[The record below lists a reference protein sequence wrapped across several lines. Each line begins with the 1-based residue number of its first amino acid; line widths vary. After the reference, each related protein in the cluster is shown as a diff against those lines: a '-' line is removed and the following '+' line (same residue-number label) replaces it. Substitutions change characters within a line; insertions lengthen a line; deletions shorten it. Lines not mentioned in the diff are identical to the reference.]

1 MGACCSCHRGG
12 RLSGYL
18 VDEDERV
25 IDGDDIILRGD
36 AGARVRLQG
45 SSKYV
50 SMFSQQ
56 GKKGI
61 NQDAM
66 TVWEPPS
73 TVTSFTATN
82 LSKIIDLTND
92 EYCPNSSVSAVH
104 NKKKRLDKDSSSF
117 SGDKDMFFCGVFDGH
132 GPSGH
137 KVARYV
143 RDFLPAKISWLYRQP
158 CVDGKSAVLD
168 IETEIDGGHENP
180 EAKNPLFLSWKA
192 RLTKCYHEMDEQ
204 LEGDASIESYCSGTT
219 SVCVLKKGEHLIIAN
234 LGDSRAVLCKRDESN
249 QLVPEQLTVDLKPNL
264 PGEAQ
269 RIRSCEGRV
278 LAMDEEPNVYRIW
291 MPNEDCPGLA
301 MARAFGDFCLKDFG
315 LISTPEVTYR
325 KLTDKDEFV
334 VLATDGIWDAL
345 SNDEVIK
352 IVASSK
358 KRSMAAKLLVE
369 QAIWAWRYKYPRAK
383 IDDCAVVCLFFKN
396 QRPLLTKSASEATQL
411 SVNYNDVEVRSRT
424 GSMKSDDALD
434 TVLNCKIDEIP
445 GDVGNGTGDQ
455 SRPRRRRTG
464 RKLENVEE

>member
-12 RLSGYL
+12 RLGGYL
-18 VDEDERV
+18 VEGEDEEREV
-25 IDGDDIILRGD
+25 GDEDIILRGD

-50 SMFSQQ
+50 SMFTQQ
-56 GKKGI
+56 GKKGV

-66 TVWEPPS
+66 TVWE
-73 TVTSFTATN
+73 
-82 LSKIIDLTND
+82 
-92 EYCPNSSVSAVH
+92 
-104 NKKKRLDKDSSSF
+104 SF
-117 SGDKDMFFCGVFDGH
+117 SGDKDMFFCAVFDGH

-143 RDFLPAKISWLYRQP
+143 RDFLPAKISLLYKQP
-158 CVDGKSAVLD
+158 SVDGKNAVLD
-168 IETEIDGGHENP
+168 IETETDDFFENP
-180 EAKNPLFLSWKA
+180 ESKNPLFLSWKA
-192 RLTKCYHEMDEQ
+192 RLTKCFHEMDEQ

-249 QLVPEQLTVDLKPNL
+249 QLVSEQLTVDLKPNL
-264 PGEAQ
+264 PGEAH
-269 RIRSCEGRV
+269 RIRSCQGRV

-291 MPNEDCPGLA
+291 MPNENCPGLA

-325 KLTDKDEFV
+325 KLTERDEFV

-345 SNDEVIK
+345 SNNEVVK
-352 IVASSK
+352 IVASARN
-358 KRSMAAKLLVE
+358 RSTAAKLLIEKAV
-369 QAIWAWRYKYPRAK
+369 WAWRYKFPRAK
-383 IDDCAVVCLFFKN
+383 IDDCAVVCLFFKR
-396 QRPLLTKSASEATQL
+396 QRPLLTKSLSEVTHL
-411 SVNYNDVEVRSRT
+411 SLNYTELDAHGYA

-434 TVLNCKIDEIP
+434 TVLNCKVNESP
-445 GDVGNGTGDQ
+445 EGAESGADQ
-455 SRPRRRRTG
+455 LDSAVNRPRKRRPG
-464 RKLENVEE
+464 RKLEYVGE

>member
-12 RLSGYL
+12 GRLAGHY
-18 VDEDERV
+18 VDNERERREV
-25 IDGDDIILRGD
+25 VDDDDDIVMRGD
-36 AGARVRLQG
+36 AGALIRLQG

-66 TVWEPPS
+66 TAWE
-73 TVTSFTATN
+73 N
-82 LSKIIDLTND
+82 
-92 EYCPNSSVSAVH
+92 
-104 NKKKRLDKDSSSF
+104 F
-117 SGDKDMFFCGVFDGH
+117 SGDKDMFLCGVFDGH

-143 RDFLPAKISWLYRQP
+143 RDNLPGKISRLYRQP
-158 CVDGKSAVLD
+158 CIDGKDAVFN
-168 IETEIDGGHENP
+168 IETESNDGCQNSES
-180 EAKNPLFLSWKA
+180 KNPLFLSWKA

-204 LEGDASIESYCSGTT
+204 IEGDASIESYCSGTT

-234 LGDSRAVLCKRDESN
+234 LGDSRAVLCKKDKNS
-249 QLVPEQLTVDLKPNL
+249 QLVSEQLTVDLKPNL
-264 PGEAQ
+264 PSEAE

-278 LAMDEEPNVYRIW
+278 LAMEEEPNVYRVW

-315 LISTPEVTYR
+315 LISTPQVTYR
-325 KLTDKDEFV
+325 KLTDADEFV

-345 SNDEVIK
+345 SNDEVVQ
-352 IVASSK
+352 IVASAR

-369 QAIWAWRYKYPRAK
+369 QARWAWRYKFPRAK
-383 IDDCAVVCLFFKN
+383 IDDCACICLFLKS
-396 QRPLLTKSASEATQL
+396 QRHVLTKSVSEKTHL
-411 SVNYNDVEVRSRT
+411 SLNYNNVDVQSQA
-424 GSMKSDDALD
+424 GSMQSDDALD
-434 TVLNCKIDEIP
+434 TVLNCKLDEEYQEAEA
-445 GDVGNGTGDQ
+445 GNGANL
-455 SRPRRRRTG
+455 SRPRRRKTR
-464 RKLENVEE
+464 RLEVVGE

>member
-1 MGACCSCHRGG
+1 MGACCSCHRGSRFSSYYIEEEGEG
-12 RLSGYL
+12 RE
-18 VDEDERV
+18 VDD
-25 IDGDDIILRGD
+25 DGIILRGD

-66 TVWEPPS
+66 TVWEG
-73 TVTSFTATN
+73 
-82 LSKIIDLTND
+82 
-92 EYCPNSSVSAVH
+92 
-104 NKKKRLDKDSSSF
+104 F
-117 SGDKDMFFCGVFDGH
+117 SGDKDMFLCAVFDGH

-158 CVDGKSAVLD
+158 CVDGKSSVLD
-168 IETEIDGGHENP
+168 IGTEIGDSPENS
-180 EAKNPLFLSWKA
+180 EFKNPLFLSWKA

-219 SVCVLKKGEHLIIAN
+219 SVCLLKKGEHLIIAN

-249 QLVPEQLTVDLKPNL
+249 QLVSEQLTVDLKPNL
-264 PGEAQ
+264 PSEAE

-278 LAMDEEPNVYRIW
+278 LAMDEEPNVYRVW

-315 LISTPEVTYR
+315 VISTPEVTYR
-325 KLTDKDEFV
+325 KLTDRDEFV
-334 VLATDGIWDAL
+334 VIATDGIWDAL
-345 SNDEVIK
+345 SNDEVIQ
-352 IVASSK
+352 IVASAR

-369 QAIWAWRYKYPRAK
+369 QARWAWRYKFPRAK
-383 IDDCAVVCLFFKN
+383 IDDCAVVCLFFKS
-396 QRPLLTKSASEATQL
+396 QKPVLTKSMSEKTHL
-411 SVNYNDVEVRSRT
+411 SLNYTDLDVRSYT

-434 TVLNCKIDEIP
+434 TVLNCKIDEESP
-445 GDVGNGTGDQ
+445 VEGAEDGADRWESFNLN
-455 SRPRRRRTG
+455 RPRRRKTVRK
-464 RKLENVEE
+464 KLEDIGE